1 MNERTERKCTHSFF
15 QKIGD
20 KNCMPCIQ
28 YEKWGYSAGARWCLG
43 RDYRCRESCYASP
56 ISTPKVGP
64 RDQNSKLKRS
74 WGKSWVSSRKK
85 GPKKVSYFGS
95 ICLVYFI
102 CLLVILP
109 LSDRVPPVI
118 HQVMIYGQPTTTYRI
133 PLHTDTTY
141 CPQNTDNYI
150 LVIALWWYTIPL
162 KRPKFG
168 R

>member
-85 GPKKVSYFGS
+85 GLKRFHIWHLSSLLYLSSGHFAIIWQSPPSHPSSNDLWLADYNLSHS
-95 ICLVYFI
+95 IAYRYN
-102 CLLVILP
+102 LLC
-109 LSDRVPPVI
+109 
-118 HQVMIYGQPTTTYRI
+118 TEYRI
-133 PLHTDTTY
+133 D
-141 CPQNTDNYI
+141 I